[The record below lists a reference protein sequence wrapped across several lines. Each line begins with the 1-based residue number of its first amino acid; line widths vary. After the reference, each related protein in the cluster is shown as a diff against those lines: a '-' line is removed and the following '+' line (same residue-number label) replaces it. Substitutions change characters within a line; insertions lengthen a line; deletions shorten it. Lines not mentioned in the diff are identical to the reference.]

1 MNKRKKNFSFH
12 LIAATIGAT
21 AVMVS
26 GAQAAFADVPNS
38 AYYKSA
44 VDWAVSKGITS
55 GTDANHFDPSGICTR
70 AQTVTFMWRAA
81 GSPKVSANNPFT
93 DVKSTDYYYNAV
105 LWAVQNNIT
114 SGISATQF
122 APNEPVSRAQMAC
135 FLYKQAGNP
144 KLAGY
149 FVFTDVSE
157 KSYYYN
163 AVHWAR
169 QK

>member
-81 GSPKVSANNPFT
+81 GSPKG
-93 DVKSTDYYYNAV
+93 K
-105 LWAVQNNIT
+105 
-114 SGISATQF
+114 
-122 APNEPVSRAQMAC
+122 R
-135 FLYKQAGNP
+135 
-144 KLAGY
+144 
-149 FVFTDVSE
+149 
-157 KSYYYN
+157 
-163 AVHWAR
+163 
-169 QK
+169 

>member
-1 MNKRKKNFSFH
+1 MREITEKERNTMNKRNKKSSIR
-12 LIAATIGAT
+12 LAAVAVCTA

-105 LWAVQNNIT
+105 LWAYQQRSSHQT
-114 SGISATQF
+114 SRSAV
-122 APNEPVSRAQMAC
+122 PRW
-135 FLYKQAGNP
+135 L
-144 KLAGY
+144 
-149 FVFTDVSE
+149 VFCI
-157 KSYYYN
+157 N
-163 AVHWAR
+163 R
-169 QK
+169 QVIRN

>member
-1 MNKRKKNFSFH
+1 
-12 LIAATIGAT
+12 
-21 AVMVS
+21 
-26 GAQAAFADVPNS
+26 
-38 AYYKSA
+38 
-44 VDWAVSKGITS
+44 
-55 GTDANHFDPSGICTR
+55 
-70 AQTVTFMWRAA
+70 MWRTA

-169 QK
+169 QKEITSGTSDNCFLLLKAAHAPRSSHFSSGTKNGLRMPRCFPAPNWTI